1 MSDDP
6 ELDRL
11 RASLDALATG
21 VEAPDDEELA
31 RMARAASSAPR
42 PAAPRFAPRPVPAAV
57 VGLAASAAVAV
68 LAVTTLGSDP
78 GSRNGSTGTTDLV
91 SFPEG
96 SALRLL
102 TSTSQGDTR

>member
-1 MSDDP
+1 MSDDL
-6 ELDRL
+6 ELERL
-11 RASLDALATG
+11 RASLGALAAG
-21 VEAPDDEELA
+21 VEAPDDDELA
-31 RMARAASSAPR
+31 RMARAASAAPR
-42 PAAPRFAPRPVPAAV
+42 PAAPRFGRRPAPAAL

-78 GSRNGSTGTTDLV
+78 GSRNGATGTTDLV